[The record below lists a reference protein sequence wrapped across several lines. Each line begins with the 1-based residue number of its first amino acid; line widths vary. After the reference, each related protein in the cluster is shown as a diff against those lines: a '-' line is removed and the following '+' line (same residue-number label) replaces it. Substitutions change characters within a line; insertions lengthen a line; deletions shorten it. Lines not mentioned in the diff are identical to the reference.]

1 MDFTELEKIFEDM
14 KEINGLVKE
23 SKRRTPGIMNIAEIM
38 RQHRQENEHSDIIS
52 FLLDPEEDHN
62 HPEFGTCFLNLLT
75 ERGLK
80 IRGKSIKKVTREA
93 VTGAMRRMDI
103 FIETDSEKIIVEN
116 KVYSGDQENQ
126 LKDYV
131 ANAGNPFVV
140 YLTPYGQRPSEYS
153 IPQEKL
159 QDLEKHHRFT
169 CLSYEKDILDWLG
182 RLETKVNEDVL
193 RAAIIQYTDTVK
205 GITNQKKEF
214 NMNQEIAKEL
224 YEKYGELSREDLL
237 KKLHA
242 IYECNDNI
250 DLVLFM
256 NLFKD
261 TYVVAEEKAK
271 GKIKLICS
279 GKEWEDVKEWEQAVL
294 NKQDRFGVRC
304 WYDKVEYADLFV
316 MNKKIFVSAGNTERC
331 LEDTNVIE
339 DLNEIN
345 NENENSYEFAGAVP
359 GNWIYKAMRDI
370 GNEVDWEKN
379 MGKLSNYVVDKWFA
393 IK

>member
-1 MDFTELEKIFEDM
+1 MNFTELDKIFKDM
-14 KEINGLVKE
+14 DEISKNVKE
-23 SKRRTPGIMNIAEIM
+23 LKRKKTPGTMNIAEIM
-38 RQHRQENEHSDIIS
+38 GRHHLENEHSDILS
-52 FLLDPEEDHN
+52 FLLDPNKEHN
-62 HPEFGTCFLNLLT
+62 HQEFGDCFLDLLR
-75 ERGLK
+75 EKGLGIK
-80 IRGKSIKKVTREA
+80 GKSITGIEREA
-93 VTGAMRRMDI
+93 VTGTMRRMDI
-103 FIETDSEKIIVEN
+103 FMGTDALEKIIVEN

-140 YLTPYGQRPSEYS
+140 YLTPYGQKPSGYS

-224 YEKYGELSREDLL
+224 YEKYGELSREDLI

-294 NKQDRFGVRC
+294 DNPKKIGVRRC
-304 WYDKVEYADLFV
+304 YDNGDIIDFFV
-316 MNKKIFVSAGNTERC
+316 R
-331 LEDTNVIE
+331 
-339 DLNEIN
+339 DLNGKQIVA
-345 NENENSYEFAGAVP
+345 AGDVSL
-359 GNWIYKAMRDI
+359 DI
-370 GNEVDWEKN
+370 GGSAKITEDGYEHAKVSNGWICKAIRDTPDTWEKSV
-379 MGKLSNYVVDKWFA
+379 GEKISTRVVTWLLEN
-393 IK
+393 